1 MRYFFEALICFVCL
15 LVVGG
20 TTFAGGR
27 VPSEYFGMTHINT
40 SSVNVDNTGSLAK
53 GTFINWP
60 YIQAKPQSYSWSNLD
75 AWVSTA
81 ERLGFDFYYS
91 FKAVPAWAARDQSAC
106 EPSSLPA
113 IMRCAS
119 MPRDIALFDEFVTR
133 LVTRYKGRI
142 KFYELWNEPEYD
154 LKIAVQDMVELTN
167 RAHDIIRRI
176 DPAAKI
182 ITPSLNGRHAD
193 YADRYFA
200 AGGTR
205 DVDVVSLHTYTGTQ
219 TNYPETIDPGYRGP
233 GALVAPILP
242 VLRKYG
248 LDQKPLWS
256 TEGAWSDRPN
266 SLPDPQDQAAFVARA
281 LLLHWSSGFSR
292 FYWYAYDHS
301 SIGTLR
307 NTPAGRAYSV
317 TKRWMLGATMV
328 QPCRR
333 DSSEIWRC
341 ELRSATGT
349 RVVAAWSLK
358 DGLRLNIGSAKT
370 ISNIFGGEVATV
382 GRVVELSKA
391 PVFLKFD
398 Q

>member
-1 MRYFFEALICFVCL
+1 MRAD
-15 LVVGG
+15 
-20 TTFAGGR
+20 GR
-27 VPSEYFGMTHINT
+27 ETCIEPLCKLNVPSDFFGMTYINKF
-40 SSVNVDNTGSLAK
+40 SVTIENTGALAK

-60 YIQAKPQSYSWSNLD
+60 YLEVRPGSYSWSNLD
-75 AWVSTA
+75 GWVSA
-81 ERLGFDFYYS
+81 SERIGVDFYYS
-91 FKAVPAWAARDQSAC
+91 FKAVPAWAARDPSAC
-106 EPSSLPA
+106 EPSSMPGV
-113 IMRCAS
+113 MRCAS
-119 MPRDIALFDEFVTR
+119 MPRDLALFDEFVTK

-167 RAHDIIRRI
+167 HAHDIIRRI

-182 ITPSLNGRHAD
+182 ISPSLNGRHAD

-219 TNYPETIDPGYRGP
+219 TNHPETIDPGYRGP

-242 VLRKYG
+242 ILRKYG

-266 SLPDPQDQAAFVARA
+266 SLPDRQDQAAFVARA

-292 FYWYAYDHS
+292 FYWYAYDHPT
-301 SIGTLR
+301 IGTLL

-328 QPCRR
+328 EPCGR
-333 DSSEIWRC
+333 DRSDIWRC
-341 ELRSATGT
+341 ELRSAAGA
-349 RVVAAWSLK
+349 RVLAAWSLK
-358 DGLRLNIGSAKT
+358 EGVRLDIGSAKS
-370 ISNIFGGEVATV
+370 IGNIAGGEVPIV
-382 GRVVELSKA
+382 GREVELGKA
-391 PVFLKFD
+391 PVFLEFA